1 MANSVTSITGFDMPE
16 SKRKSIEQFKHIWA
30 PRGTAVHKA
39 LECYLL
45 DKQIP
50 EQPKYDD
57 WVVPLLTH
65 QYFQEFFKPLAVEY
79 RVVDL
84 KNSIGGTLDAYGIDT
99 RTNKK
104 VLMDLKTQ
112 SNPNANAYN
121 TNEQLGAYYSMLS
134 SNGIQVDECRL
145 FGADQ
150 IKLLLVN
157 IKTHSNAI
165 QIGSTNL
172 IYGKCIRRNFKWVQD
187 KTIYSTISYFNLSFI
202 IMELDKVFLLIK
214 PAASIDVWRM
224 YQRLNHLNF
233 CGRQHTA
240 L

>member
-1 MANSVTSITGFDMPE
+1 MTTKPKLLNPLPIEFDEETHRYIWTPTNETMANSVTSITGFDMSE

-39 LECYLL
+39 LECFLL

-57 WVVPLLTH
+57 WIVPLLTH

-121 TNEQLGAYYSMLS
+121 TNEQLGAYYSMLG
-134 SNGIQVDECRL
+134 SNNIQVDECRTVWCRPNKTVV
-145 FGADQ
+145 GEYQDPQ
-150 IKLLLVN
+150 QCYSDWVDKLD
-157 IKTHSNAI
+157 I
-165 QIGSTNL
+165 
-172 IYGKCIRRNFKWVQD
+172 
-187 KTIYSTISYFNLSFI
+187 
-202 IMELDKVFLLIK
+202 
-214 PAASIDVWRM
+214 WRM
-224 YQRLNHLNF
+224 YQEEF
-233 CGRQHTA
+233 
-240 L
+240 

>member
-1 MANSVTSITGFDMPE
+1 MTTKHKLLNPLPIEFDEETHRYIWKPTNEIMANSVTSITGFDMPE

-45 DKQIP
+45 DKQVP

-104 VLMDLKTQ
+104 VLIPRPYISKGKTYPGILT
-112 SNPNANAYN
+112 S
-121 TNEQLGAYYSMLS
+121 LS
-134 SNGIQVDECRL
+134 SR
-145 FGADQ
+145 
-150 IKLLLVN
+150 LLLNFTSPGLKIAVHG
-157 IKTHSNAI
+157 IKSSHS
-165 QIGSTNL
+165 
-172 IYGKCIRRNFKWVQD
+172 
-187 KTIYSTISYFNLSFI
+187 ISFG
-202 IMELDKVFLLIK
+202 EE
-214 PAASIDVWRM
+214 
-224 YQRLNHLNF
+224 
-233 CGRQHTA
+233 
-240 L
+240 